1 MTAQTCFTD
10 EITVDGFCGG
20 GGWST
25 GFELATGRPV
35 DIGINHDASAI
46 ALHKKNHP
54 YTRHYNEN
62 IWEVDPRT
70 ACAGRP
76 VGWAHFSPD
85 CKHFS
90 RAKGAKPVSKK
101 IRGLAWVVLK
111 WAGTVY
117 PRIISMENGGRI
129 KPDERGG
136 FDGGDPARRSRDGDG
151 KIAAPVGPVTGQ
163 RDFAQQNGGRIKP
176 DERGQAMQLHS
187 DIMANMRAA
196 ATAMVEFCRQLKEMR
211 DRKLYSALGFA
222 RFEDYAEQ
230 AVGIKWRQAYNYIQV
245 YERLSPQLLE
255 QNAGLGVTKLLLL
268 TQVSAPDRAEF
279 AGENDLAGMTVEEIK
294 ALISEKN
301 GLAQQISMLETEKA
315 DAENSETFLKK
326 EVARLQAE
334 SREKDELLE
343 KLRQEPVETCAEE
356 GGDAEQCVDLD
367 AVRAQAAMTARAE
380 AQKQA
385 EAEKAEAV
393 RAARADERE
402 KAKKAAEKAQADAVK
417 KAEDAAA
424 ARAKAQAEQERA
436 ELENAAKQAEER
448 AHELEKRLEIAGD
461 QDTLRFSLL
470 FEGIQRDMNT
480 ALGLLNSMRGKGNT
494 DKADKLGSAMA
505 QLLGQAAELA
515 RGE

>member
-1 MTAQTCFTD
+1 MKGQ
-10 EITVDGFCGG
+10 
-20 GGWST
+20 
-25 GFELATGRPV
+25 
-35 DIGINHDASAI
+35 
-46 ALHKKNHP
+46 
-54 YTRHYNEN
+54 
-62 IWEVDPRT
+62 EVKT
-70 ACAGRP
+70 
-76 VGWAHFSPD
+76 
-85 CKHFS
+85 
-90 RAKGAKPVSKK
+90 
-101 IRGLAWVVLK
+101 L
-111 WAGTVY
+111 
-117 PRIISMENGGRI
+117 
-129 KPDERGG
+129 DERADERRD
-136 FDGGDPARRSRDGDG
+136 FAGGDPARRSRDGNG

-279 AGENDLAGMTVEEIK
+279 AGEKRPCGHTVEEIK

-367 AVRAQAAMTARAE
+367 AVRAEAAMAARAE
-380 AQKQA
+380 AQKLA

-402 KAKKAAEKAQADAVK
+402 KAKRAAEKAQADAGEK
-417 KAEDAAA
+417 SESCG

>member
-1 MTAQTCFTD
+1 MKGQ
-10 EITVDGFCGG
+10 
-20 GGWST
+20 
-25 GFELATGRPV
+25 
-35 DIGINHDASAI
+35 
-46 ALHKKNHP
+46 
-54 YTRHYNEN
+54 
-62 IWEVDPRT
+62 EVKT
-70 ACAGRP
+70 
-76 VGWAHFSPD
+76 
-85 CKHFS
+85 
-90 RAKGAKPVSKK
+90 
-101 IRGLAWVVLK
+101 L
-111 WAGTVY
+111 
-117 PRIISMENGGRI
+117 
-129 KPDERGG
+129 DERADERRG
-136 FDGGDPARRSRDGDG
+136 FDGGAPARRSRDGNG

-211 DRKLYSALGFA
+211 DRKLYLALGFA

-367 AVRAQAAMTARAE
+367 AVRAQAAMAARAE
-380 AQKQA
+380 AQKLA

-424 ARAKAQAEQERA
+424 ARAKAQAEQERV

-470 FEGIQRDMNT
+470 FEAYSGT
-480 ALGLLNSMRGKGNT
+480 
-494 DKADKLGSAMA
+494 
-505 QLLGQAAELA
+505 
-515 RGE
+515 

>member
-1 MTAQTCFTD
+1 MNFKQHRVSNNLTQEQVAQDVGVQRT
-10 EITVDGFCGG
+10 TVAMWESGK
-20 GGWST
+20 SRPRA
-25 GFELATGRPV
+25 ELLPK
-35 DIGINHDASAI
+35 
-46 ALHKKNHP
+46 L
-54 YTRHYNEN
+54 
-62 IWEVDPRT
+62 
-70 ACAGRP
+70 
-76 VGWAHFSPD
+76 
-85 CKHFS
+85 
-90 RAKGAKPVSKK
+90 AKLFG
-101 IRGLAWVVLK
+101 
-111 WAGTVY
+111 
-117 PRIISMENGGRI
+117 
-129 KPDERGG
+129 
-136 FDGGDPARRSRDGDG
+136 
-151 KIAAPVGPVTGQ
+151 
-163 RDFAQQNGGRIKP
+163 
-176 DERGQAMQLHS
+176 
-187 DIMANMRAA
+187 
-196 ATAMVEFCRQLKEMR
+196 
-211 DRKLYSALGFA
+211 
-222 RFEDYAEQ
+222 
-230 AVGIKWRQAYNYIQV
+230 WRQAYNYIQV

-367 AVRAQAAMTARAE
+367 AVRAEAAMAARAE
-380 AQKQA
+380 AQKLA

-417 KAEDAAA
+417 KAEEAAA

-515 RGE
+515 RDAVKRAVLLTVENHLRQYRRLQRRQDREARAWCDAVRETLEEYETGGEPMKARLLVLRYFDGLTEESVMDFINARPHSAGQRKERGPCAVGRHGGGRAAPAHEAGQGAGGAAAGRAAAARPHHPRGFCAGEYDADAYQRIRKGRGGAGRGAGRRETV

>member
-1 MTAQTCFTD
+1 MTFFITPFHYTDCFSVRQ
-10 EITVDGFCGG
+10 IGYGG
-20 GGWST
+20 S
-25 GFELATGRPV
+25 
-35 DIGINHDASAI
+35 
-46 ALHKKNHP
+46 
-54 YTRHYNEN
+54 
-62 IWEVDPRT
+62 
-70 ACAGRP
+70 
-76 VGWAHFSPD
+76 
-85 CKHFS
+85 
-90 RAKGAKPVSKK
+90 
-101 IRGLAWVVLK
+101 
-111 WAGTVY
+111 
-117 PRIISMENGGRI
+117 
-129 KPDERGG
+129 
-136 FDGGDPARRSRDGDG
+136 GDPARRSRDGDG

-343 KLRQEPVETCAEE
+343 KLRQDPVETCAEE

-367 AVRAQAAMTARAE
+367 AVRAQAAMAARAE
-380 AQKQA
+380 AQKLA

-393 RAARADERE
+393 RAARA
-402 KAKKAAEKAQADAVK
+402 
-417 KAEDAAA
+417 
-424 ARAKAQAEQERA
+424 KAQAEQERV

>member
-1 MTAQTCFTD
+1 MSAGEVRENYDAIQ
-10 EITVDGFCGG
+10 ESMRRGF
-20 GGWST
+20 
-25 GFELATGRPV
+25 A
-35 DIGINHDASAI
+35 
-46 ALHKKNHP
+46 
-54 YTRHYNEN
+54 
-62 IWEVDPRT
+62 
-70 ACAGRP
+70 
-76 VGWAHFSPD
+76 VGA
-85 CKHFS
+85 
-90 RAKGAKPVSKK
+90 
-101 IRGLAWVVLK
+101 
-111 WAGTVY
+111 
-117 PRIISMENGGRI
+117 
-129 KPDERGG
+129 
-136 FDGGDPARRSRDGDG
+136 PARRSRDGNG

-163 RDFAQQNGGRIKP
+163 RGFAQQNGEQIKP

-211 DRKLYSALGFA
+211 DRKLYSALGYA

-343 KLRQEPVETCAEE
+343 KLRQEPVETCAAFLEQNGDERSRAATRENVLLSTEE

-367 AVRAQAAMTARAE
+367 AVRAEAAMAARAE
-380 AQKQA
+380 AQKLA

-436 ELENAAKQAEER
+436 ELESAAKQAEER

>member
-1 MTAQTCFTD
+1 MARKCMD
-10 EITVDGFCGG
+10 EKEKGG
-20 GGWST
+20 GK
-25 GFELATGRPV
+25 GRV
-35 DIGINHDASAI
+35 TER
-46 ALHKKNHP
+46 KQE
-54 YTRHYNEN
+54 NE
-62 IWEVDPRT
+62 T
-70 ACAGRP
+70 
-76 VGWAHFSPD
+76 
-85 CKHFS
+85 
-90 RAKGAKPVSKK
+90 
-101 IRGLAWVVLK
+101 L
-111 WAGTVY
+111 
-117 PRIISMENGGRI
+117 
-129 KPDERGG
+129 DERADERRG

-343 KLRQEPVETCAEE
+343 KLRQDPVETCAEE

-367 AVRAQAAMTARAE
+367 AVRAQAAMAARAE
-380 AQKQA
+380 AQKLA

-402 KAKKAAEKAQADAVK
+402 KA
-417 KAEDAAA
+417 EDAAA
-424 ARAKAQAEQERA
+424 ARAKAQAEQERV

>member
-1 MTAQTCFTD
+1 M
-10 EITVDGFCGG
+10 
-20 GGWST
+20 
-25 GFELATGRPV
+25 
-35 DIGINHDASAI
+35 
-46 ALHKKNHP
+46 
-54 YTRHYNEN
+54 
-62 IWEVDPRT
+62 
-70 ACAGRP
+70 
-76 VGWAHFSPD
+76 
-85 CKHFS
+85 
-90 RAKGAKPVSKK
+90 
-101 IRGLAWVVLK
+101 
-111 WAGTVY
+111 
-117 PRIISMENGGRI
+117 
-129 KPDERGG
+129 KPDKRRVFAVGA
-136 FDGGDPARRSRDGDG
+136 PARRSRDGDG

-343 KLRQEPVETCAEE
+343 KLRQDPVETCAEE

-367 AVRAQAAMTARAE
+367 AVRAQAAMAARAE
-380 AQKQA
+380 AQKLA

-402 KAKKAAEKAQADAVK
+402 KALEEFLEK
-417 KAEDAAA
+417 
-424 ARAKAQAEQERA
+424 
-436 ELENAAKQAEER
+436 
-448 AHELEKRLEIAGD
+448 EKRLYREM
-461 QDTLRFSLL
+461 T
-470 FEGIQRDMNT
+470 E
-480 ALGLLNSMRGKGNT
+480 
-494 DKADKLGSAMA
+494 
-505 QLLGQAAELA
+505 E
-515 RGE
+515 

>member
-1 MTAQTCFTD
+1 MKGQ
-10 EITVDGFCGG
+10 
-20 GGWST
+20 
-25 GFELATGRPV
+25 
-35 DIGINHDASAI
+35 
-46 ALHKKNHP
+46 
-54 YTRHYNEN
+54 
-62 IWEVDPRT
+62 EVKT
-70 ACAGRP
+70 
-76 VGWAHFSPD
+76 
-85 CKHFS
+85 
-90 RAKGAKPVSKK
+90 
-101 IRGLAWVVLK
+101 L
-111 WAGTVY
+111 
-117 PRIISMENGGRI
+117 
-129 KPDERGG
+129 DERADERRD
-136 FDGGDPARRSRDGDG
+136 FAGGDPARRSRDGDGKIAAPVGPVTGQRGFAQQNGGRIKPDERRDFDGGAPARRSRDGNG

-294 ALISEKN
+294 VLISEKN

-367 AVRAQAAMTARAE
+367 AVRAEAAMAARAE
-380 AQKQA
+380 AQKLA

-436 ELENAAKQAEER
+436 ELESAAKQAEER

-505 QLLGQAAELA
+505 QLLGQAAKLA

>member
-1 MTAQTCFTD
+1 MKGQEVKTLD
-10 EITVDGFCGG
+10 ERADERRGFDGGAPARRSRDG
-20 GGWST
+20 DGK
-25 GFELATGRPV
+25 
-35 DIGINHDASAI
+35 I
-46 ALHKKNHP
+46 A
-54 YTRHYNEN
+54 
-62 IWEVDPRT
+62 
-70 ACAGRP
+70 AP
-76 VGWAHFSPD
+76 VG
-85 CKHFS
+85 
-90 RAKGAKPVSKK
+90 PVTGQ
-101 IRGLAWVVLK
+101 RGFAQQ
-111 WAGTVY
+111 
-117 PRIISMENGGRI
+117 NGGRI
-129 KPDERGG
+129 KPDERRD
-136 FDGGDPARRSRDGDG
+136 FDGGAPARRSRDGNG

-211 DRKLYSALGFA
+211 DRKLYLALGFA

-367 AVRAQAAMTARAE
+367 AVRAQAAMAARAE
-380 AQKQA
+380 AQKLA

-424 ARAKAQAEQERA
+424 ARAKAQAEQERV

>member
-1 MTAQTCFTD
+1 MRSKT
-10 EITVDGFCGG
+10 EG
-20 GGWST
+20 
-25 GFELATGRPV
+25 ELSPT
-35 DIGINHDASAI
+35 SAGDF
-46 ALHKKNHP
+46 A
-54 YTRHYNEN
+54 
-62 IWEVDPRT
+62 
-70 ACAGRP
+70 
-76 VGWAHFSPD
+76 
-85 CKHFS
+85 
-90 RAKGAKPVSKK
+90 
-101 IRGLAWVVLK
+101 
-111 WAGTVY
+111 
-117 PRIISMENGGRI
+117 
-129 KPDERGG
+129 
-136 FDGGDPARRSRDGDG
+136 GGDPARRSRDGNG
-151 KIAAPVGPVTGQ
+151 KKWPAPVGPVTGQ

-222 RFEDYAEQ
+222 RFEDYAEST

-326 EVARLQAE
+326 EVVRGCGRKAG
-334 SREKDELLE
+334 EKDRELLE

-367 AVRAQAAMTARAE
+367 AVRAQAAMAARAE
-380 AQKQA
+380 AQKLA

-424 ARAKAQAEQERA
+424 ARAKAQAEQERV